1 MSPLVY
7 GLLFVVVA
15 PLFGGL
21 LAGAD
26 RIVSAR
32 MQGRV
37 GPPLLQPFYD
47 VGKLFE
53 KETRQVN
60 PVVEPLLLGH
70 LGFMAAAGALVL
82 GGTDLIFIA
91 FVFALAA
98 LHPGADDPVHPGQ
111 EAAEER
117 GHDDEQ
123 EAVDERA
130 HARTTIPNRTITVRI
145 TPHTSVPA
153 RNTRA
158 PSITPSR

>member
-1 MSPLVY
+1 MCIRDRLLPRGRDRRCPRVPGRDARMRGDPHRDGPVRDDGARMSPLVY
-7 GLLFVVVA
+7 GLLFVVAA

-21 LAGAD
+21 VAGVD

-98 LHPGADDPVHPGQ
+98 LCLVL
-111 EAAEER
+111 AAAMKPR
-117 GHDDEQ
+117 W
-123 EAVDERA
+123 
-130 HARTTIPNRTITVRI
+130 P
-145 TPHTSVPA
+145 
-153 RNTRA
+153 
-158 PSITPSR
+158 

>member
-7 GLLFVVVA
+7 GLLFVVVG

-21 LAGAD
+21 LAGVD

-53 KETRQVN
+53 KEARRIN

-70 LGFMAAAGALVL
+70 VGFMAAAGALALV
-82 GGTDLIFIA
+82 GTDLIFIA

-98 LHPGADDPVHPGQ
+98 LCLVLAAGSVNSPYSFAGAERELIVLLASPPDQPLLPRKAPAPPSSALSGVNIQCLSPTGLPVP
-111 EAAEER
+111 
-117 GHDDEQ
+117 
-123 EAVDERA
+123 
-130 HARTTIPNRTITVRI
+130 
-145 TPHTSVPA
+145 
-153 RNTRA
+153 
-158 PSITPSR
+158 